1 MFKLKFR
8 VLGWR
13 PKSFEKLNRAEGWHG
28 LGSCKGGISSMLKP
42 PSGKPLALEFPWAQG
57 PQRISVTVSPHRSP
71 EHAACAVGSCRT
83 VGMPCL
89 FGSLCVYVLSVLGG
103 GGGGGQVSNLSLL
116 GFGWGETC
124 DERYVGCLQ
133 GCSALG
139 LKGAL
144 RAGL

>member
-1 MFKLKFR
+1 
-8 VLGWR
+8 
-13 PKSFEKLNRAEGWHG
+13 
-28 LGSCKGGISSMLKP
+28 MLKA
-42 PSGKPLALEFPWAQG
+42 PSGNPLALEFSEFPG
-57 PQRISVTVSPHRSP
+57 LRGHKMSVAVSPHRSP
-71 EHAACAVGSCRT
+71 EHAACAVGSCRHAMSVWVSVCVRV
-83 VGMPCL
+83 VG
-89 FGSLCVYVLSVLGG
+89 LGG

-133 GCSALG
+133 GCSVLG